1 MDGTLMRYF
10 LLARPKTA
18 LAQGIVEA
26 AATAGPIAGPGS
38 LQ

>member
-1 MDGTLMRYF
+1 MRYF
-10 LLARPKTA
+10 LLAGAKTA

-26 AATAGPIAGPGS
+26 AATAGPITGTGS